1 MAGAAERSLLV
12 GVPDDVEF
20 SRGMVNVIPLT
31 GGSERSWRPGA
42 GNIPLSGTARFGAAA
57 GGEVQQ

>member
-1 MAGAAERSLLV
+1 MAGTAERSILV

-20 SRGMVNVIPLT
+20 SSGMVNVIPLPS
-31 GGSERSWRPGA
+31 GPPRSWRPGA
-42 GNIPLSGTARFGAAA
+42 GGVPSTGADRFGGAA